1 MAVKA
6 SPETI
11 REMKK
16 ELSNTIRDIEKISNG
31 IKRGVAATSNWDDA
45 QAAQFN
51 MLMQRI
57 ARLTAT
63 PIDTLNVIR
72 VIEKLVVRWWK
83 SLVIHCRLRLL
94 LLWLSA
100 RRNVKKDITVF

>member
-11 REMKK
+11 REMRGIIA
-16 ELSNTIRDIEKISNG
+16 NTIKDIEKISGG
-31 IKRGVAATSNWDDA
+31 IRTGISATEDWEDT

-57 ARLTAT
+57 ARFTEK
-63 PIDTLNVIR
+63 PIETLQKALPKL
-72 VIEKLVVRWWK
+72 EKLAQ
-83 SLVIHCRLRLL
+83 SLDQYNR
-94 LLWLSA
+94 
-100 RRNVKKDITVF
+100 VKF

>member
-16 ELSNTIRDIEKISNG
+16 DISNTIKDIERISNG
-31 IKRGVAATSNWDDA
+31 IKTGMTATSNWNDA

-51 MLMQRI
+51 VLMQRI

-63 PIDTLNVIR
+63 PIDTLNSALPKL
-72 VIEKLVVRWWK
+72 EKLAQ
-83 SLVIHCRLRLL
+83 SLDQY
-94 LLWLSA
+94 
-100 RRNVKKDITVF
+100 NKVKF

>member
-16 ELSNTIRDIEKISNG
+16 DISNTIRDIERISSG
-31 IKRGVAATSNWDDA
+31 IKSGMSATSNWDDA

-51 MLMQRI
+51 MLMQQKMCIRD
-57 ARLTAT
+57 RRYSERTLTGAF
-63 PIDTLNVIR
+63 PAGI
-72 VIEKLVVRWWK
+72 
-83 SLVIHCRLRLL
+83 
-94 LLWLSA
+94 LS
-100 RRNVKKDITVF
+100 

>member
-16 ELSNTIRDIEKISNG
+16 EISNTIRDIEKISSE
-31 IKRGVAATSNWDDA
+31 IKSALSGTSNWDDA
-45 QAAQFN
+45 QATQFN
-51 MLMQRI
+51 MLMQQI

-63 PIDTLNVIR
+63 PIDTLNAALPKL
-72 VIEKLVVRWWK
+72 EKLAQ
-83 SLVIHCRLRLL
+83 SLDQYNR
-94 LLWLSA
+94 
-100 RRNVKKDITVF
+100 VKF

>member
-16 ELSNTIRDIEKISNG
+16 SIQNTVKDIQRISSGIRS
-31 IKRGVAATSNWDDA
+31 GVRATASWDDA

-51 MLMQRI
+51 TLMQQI
-57 ARLTAT
+57 ARLTET
-63 PIDTLNVIR
+63 PVDTLNAAVPKL
-72 VIEKLVVRWWK
+72 EKLAQ
-83 SLVIHCRLRLL
+83 SLDQYKQ
-94 LLWLSA
+94 
-100 RRNVKKDITVF
+100 VKF

>member
-16 ELSNTIRDIEKISNG
+16 EIANTVRDIQRISNG
-31 IKRGVAATSNWDDA
+31 IRQGVAATANWDDA

-51 MLMQRI
+51 MIMQQI
-57 ARLTAT
+57 ARLTET
-63 PIDTLNVIR
+63 PVDTLNNAMPKLERLAQSLDQYNR
-72 VIEKLVVRWWK
+72 VKV
-83 SLVIHCRLRLL
+83 
-94 LLWLSA
+94 
-100 RRNVKKDITVF
+100 